1 MCVRVSGSSQMP
13 ETSTGE
19 RGGLMCVLSEAPS
32 RTCLTRSLLLV
43 SAYRQWD
50 IKTAITVS
58 FSSPPAHSTDVCAAQ
73 RKRPQNDCRR
83 QELGGEARRIGG
95 KRAAIPSPPC
105 EMGAA
110 SRGLQTP
117 SHKSWSDTELAYV
130 AQRALHEGPGAGQ
143 EKDGRGTGEGRK
155 RDGRR
160 TGAGCEMRAGRADQ
174 CAGVAGHRRAS
185 VVGLRAAG
193 REVVVGRSDPRRG
206 MRGGPVVSGG
216 TTTWA
221 GR

>member
-1 MCVRVSGSSQMP
+1 MCACVKSIAGARNGHWCVKI
-13 ETSTGE
+13 
-19 RGGLMCVLSEAPS
+19 GLA
-32 RTCLTRSLLLV
+32 
-43 SAYRQWD
+43 
-50 IKTAITVS
+50 VS
-58 FSSPPAHSTDVCAAQ
+58 FSSPPAHSTNTHHCHTIPPPPRSEWPPPAPHP
-73 RKRPQNDCRR
+73 PQ
-83 QELGGEARRIGG
+83 LGGEARRIGG

-160 TGAGCEMRAGRADQ
+160 TGAGCKMRAGRADQ

-193 REVVVGRSDPRRG
+193 REVVVGRSDPRWG